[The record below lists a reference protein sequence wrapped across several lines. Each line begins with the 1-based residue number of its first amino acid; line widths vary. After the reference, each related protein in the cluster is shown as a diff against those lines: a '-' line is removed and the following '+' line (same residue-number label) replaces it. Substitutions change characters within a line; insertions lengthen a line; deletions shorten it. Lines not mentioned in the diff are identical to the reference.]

1 MTAREQSLNAESE
14 EDTNDRVC
22 VYPRRKAGEEK
33 MGSDRPPVIVTREVL
48 QQNFQLP
55 LTAVAKKLNLSTTVI
70 KQICRRLKIDK
81 WPYKRHKSSI
91 ENASKDGEDKEED
104 VPSAG
109 STPQSFSSPRGQD
122 VVSWPRQ
129 EEPHSSVNPQSPT
142 WFDLGQA
149 SYHPASVPAHPSA
162 AHTESPNALSHS
174 FMSSHP
180 LPLHAH
186 PMSHPSG
193 SHPHPFPPAPQP
205 LHSDPNSAP
214 YPLHADPYHAPPPSQ
229 HPPPQPL
236 LAPPSSF
243 RIPASSPWPSSS
255 SSSSAGATNAP
266 TPSMP
271 LHFPGM
277 PQPHSPQQD
286 EEMIATDAIRL
297 AVCVGANRRYI
308 MDEEQL
314 T

>member
-1 MTAREQSLNAESE
+1 MAVLDCHARGSAAEFSASAHCRRQETGEQ
-14 EDTNDRVC
+14 
-22 VYPRRKAGEEK
+22 RRSCPSSHRGKV
-33 MGSDRPPVIVTREVL
+33 MMYCSFRLVL
-48 QQNFQLP
+48 LSG
-55 LTAVAKKLNLSTTVI
+55 LNLSTTVI

-266 TPSMP
+266 VRSP
-271 LHFPGM
+271 LSAYAHAPR
-277 PQPHSPQQD
+277 SP
-286 EEMIATDAIRL
+286 ELTCGT
-297 AVCVGANRRYI
+297 AVP
-308 MDEEQL
+308 DS
-314 T
+314 